1 MVLSFVSIEYQDTT
15 FFHKLLIIAR
25 RKKRRGGS
33 AHSVDVS
40 CYIDLVVAKWST
52 TTFGTPWY

>member
-40 CYIDLVVAKWST
+40 CYIDDKIFWPKT
-52 TTFGTPWY
+52 WYCGTRSS